1 MGSCL
6 GFLRSS
12 RVCAARAEAGSGQSR
27 RVCGV
32 SHGLADDPNIA
43 GSFVEMIAGC
53 NVTRSMSCFEAL
65 WQHSAFHGALASVTL
80 GVSQQV
86 RYIPRYYAFRISARR
101 QAQLGWETLGE
112 STMLCGE
119 KKAMGEL
126 FFGGWRTKPCF
137 LRPVPTP
144 KQPTQTA

>member
-126 FFGGWRTKPCF
+126 FLYTLCDNVR
-137 LRPVPTP
+137 LRGAVISSRLRRRL
-144 KQPTQTA
+144 

>member
-1 MGSCL
+1 
-6 GFLRSS
+6 
-12 RVCAARAEAGSGQSR
+12 
-27 RVCGV
+27 
-32 SHGLADDPNIA
+32 
-43 GSFVEMIAGC
+43 
-53 NVTRSMSCFEAL
+53 MSCFEAL

-119 KKAMGEL
+119 KKADKPENRGQPYEYATRGPCGEVEVGRMG
-126 FFGGWRTKPCF
+126 GG
-137 LRPVPTP
+137 
-144 KQPTQTA
+144 

>member
-1 MGSCL
+1 
-6 GFLRSS
+6 
-12 RVCAARAEAGSGQSR
+12 
-27 RVCGV
+27 
-32 SHGLADDPNIA
+32 
-43 GSFVEMIAGC
+43 
-53 NVTRSMSCFEAL
+53 MSCFEAL

-126 FFGGWRTKPCF
+126 FSRIASGGLEALGMVWDAHAAILTGSS
-137 LRPVPTP
+137 
-144 KQPTQTA
+144 

>member
-32 SHGLADDPNIA
+32 SNIA
-43 GSFVEMIAGC
+43 GSFVERIAGC

-126 FFGGWRTKPCF
+126 LFFR
-137 LRPVPTP
+137 
-144 KQPTQTA
+144 